1 MYSYGFPNYQPPV
14 DIGQVGSEQEAVNA
28 YVQAGRSKIFFTT
41 DDQTIFVKC
50 VSMNGQTSMDIFD
63 KRPSEA
69 ILPPPEY
76 ITRKEF
82 NEALEALKQGKEDE
96 YEPVRQAK
104 RKSGNDAAATE

>member
-63 KRPSEA
+63 RRTVAAPP
-69 ILPPPEY
+69 PPPEY
-76 ITRKEF
+76 VTREEL
-82 NEALEALKQGKEDE
+82 NSILEAMKTPKKA
-96 YEPVRQAK
+96 VK
-104 RKSGNDAAATE
+104 TEVTE